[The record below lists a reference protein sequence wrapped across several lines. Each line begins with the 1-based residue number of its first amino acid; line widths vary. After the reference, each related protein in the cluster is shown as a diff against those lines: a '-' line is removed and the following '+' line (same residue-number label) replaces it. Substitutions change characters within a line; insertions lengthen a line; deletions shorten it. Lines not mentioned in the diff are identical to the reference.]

1 VRYKR
6 AQVFTSRSSSHSMYK
21 DVLHWTETPMWA
33 VVELEVEFICSV
45 CIPGGYNLHNVAF
58 EHAA

>member
-1 VRYKR
+1 
-6 AQVFTSRSSSHSMYK
+6 MYK
-21 DVLHWTETPMWA
+21 DVSHWTETPMWA